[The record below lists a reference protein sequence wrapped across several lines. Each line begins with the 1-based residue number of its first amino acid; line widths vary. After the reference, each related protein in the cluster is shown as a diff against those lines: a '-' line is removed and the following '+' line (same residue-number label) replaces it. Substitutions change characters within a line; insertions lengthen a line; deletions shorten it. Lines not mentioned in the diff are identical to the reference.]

1 LNPARAP
8 SRKNKEKTQTQTQIQ
23 TKNRKQTK
31 GRAQLWM
38 EAGFEVFAFGQV
50 VFLRVGLNPRGG

>member
-1 LNPARAP
+1 
-8 SRKNKEKTQTQTQIQ
+8 
-23 TKNRKQTK
+23 
-31 GRAQLWM
+31 M